1 MHGLAL
7 RHVALASPP
16 PRWRLAAA
24 VLILGAEFAGAAL
37 LHWHQFVYSCTPQ
50 SLVLCRYTKKPGW
63 VDPTALA
70 ICLFGVAGAAGVL
83 LTTRCS
89 KP

>member
-7 RHVALASPP
+7 RHVAPLRPL
-16 PRWRLAAA
+16 PRLRLAAA
-24 VLILGAEFAGAAL
+24 VLILGAAFAGAAL
-37 LHWHQFVYSCTPQ
+37 LHWHQFVYSCPPD
-50 SLVLCRYTKKPGW
+50 SLVLCGYTKKPGW

-70 ICLFGVAGAAGVL
+70 IYLFGVAGCAGVL
-83 LTTRCS
+83 LTARRS

>member
-7 RHVALASPP
+7 RHAAPLWPL

-24 VLILGAEFAGAAL
+24 VLILGAAFAGAAL
-37 LHWHQFVYSCTPQ
+37 LYWHQFVYICSPDL
-50 SLVLCRYTKKPGW
+50 LVLCRGTKKPGW

-70 ICLFGVAGAAGVL
+70 ICLVGVAAAAGVL
-83 LTTRCS
+83 LVARRS
-89 KP
+89 EP